1 MSIPPSLLELVQST
15 TTITPPPH
23 PSKCI
28 VILYMLT
35 YGSVADFIDV
45 YIKIGKNLGLRMP

>member
-15 TTITPPPH
+15 TTITPPH